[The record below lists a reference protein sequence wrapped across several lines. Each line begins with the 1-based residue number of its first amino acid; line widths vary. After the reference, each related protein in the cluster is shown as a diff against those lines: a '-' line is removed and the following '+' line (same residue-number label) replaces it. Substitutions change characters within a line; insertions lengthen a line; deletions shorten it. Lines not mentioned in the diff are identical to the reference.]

1 MSFAAQL
8 FTVRSRAVSRLGFSR
23 EVTRIVHPDDVL
35 EKGGRKF
42 MCASCNLTTAGLRVV
57 NSGRIVRHVP
67 ACVSKVLSP
76 EAVITMLQ
84 RVLAEVMV
92 VTGHESRKQSEAH
105 KEKLDAI
112 LAEIEEVDF
121 DLSEEEEDEDSD
133 GEEEDEEDNSE
144 QDSDDSELDPDF
156 EDYGNSDDE

>member
-1 MSFAAQL
+1 M
-8 FTVRSRAVSRLGFSR
+8 
-23 EVTRIVHPDDVL
+23 VHPDEVL

-67 ACVSKVLSP
+67 ACVSKVLSA
-76 EAVITMLQ
+76 EAVKTMLE

-92 VTGHESRKQSEAH
+92 VTGHESRKQCEEH

-112 LAEIEEVDF
+112 LSEIEEVDF
-121 DLSEEEEDEDSD
+121 DLSEEETEEESE
-133 GEEEDEEDNSE
+133 GEEEDEDDESYV
-144 QDSDDSELDPDF
+144 DSDDSEADPDF
-156 EDYGNSDDE
+156 DDTANSDDE